1 VENLISTLASLREPR
16 NLIDIAVIAFIVYQ
30 ALRLIRGTRAWQ
42 MTFGVL
48 ALVVFYYMTR
58 FLDLR
63 AAQVF
68 LETSF
73 PYFIFSLVVVF
84 QSEIRRALA
93 EIGKGRILSDL
104 RGRNRESGL
113 DDIVLACTTLSG
125 ERIGALIV
133 LKRDIGLKNY
143 IESGTR
149 LDARLN
155 YDLLLTVFNPK
166 SPLHDGAVII
176 ADDRIVA
183 AGCVLPLTTDPYL
196 SRELG
201 TRHRAAIG
209 ITEETDAVGIV
220 VSEETG
226 RISATRAGEITLNL
240 DGSRLLR
247 LLKTALELEE
257 E

>member
-1 VENLISTLASLREPR
+1 MGNLISTVLSFGIRD
-16 NLIDIAVIAFIVYQ
+16 LIDITVIAFIIYQ

-48 ALVVFYYMTR
+48 ALVVFYYTTR
-58 FLDLR
+58 LLDLR

-68 LETSF
+68 LETCF

-93 EIGKGRILSDL
+93 KIGKAGIFSDV

-113 DDIVLACTTLSG
+113 EDVVMACTTLSKEG
-125 ERIGALIV
+125 IGALIV
-133 LKRDIGLKNY
+133 FEREIGLKNY
-143 IESGTR
+143 IDSGTR

-155 YDLLLTVFNPK
+155 YDLMVTLFNPR
-166 SPLHDGAVII
+166 SPLHDGAVVLHN
-176 ADDRIVA
+176 DRILA
-183 AGCVLPLTTDPYL
+183 AGCILPLTTDPYL

-209 ITEETDAVGIV
+209 ITEETDAVCVV

-226 RISATRAGEITLNL
+226 KISTTQRGEVKLGL
-240 DGSRLLR
+240 DDSQLLSF
-247 LLKTALELEE
+247 LKAFMEIEH
-257 E
+257 